1 MKTFVFSVLLLVT
14 MTLSLNVSAGDIKT
28 GQTKSATCSA
38 CHGSNGIS
46 AVDSYPNLAGQHAD
60 YIIKQLQ
67 NFKSGEREN
76 VMMASMAATL
86 SDEDMADLAAYYTS
100 FSRDG
105 SRLAP
110 PTDDTTVATKEAAPV
125 KIAPAKLAYVPDA
138 IAGKGLYELGD
149 NARGITA
156 CIACHGKEGYSEVLI
171 NPNLANQHSQYI
183 EKQLNHFKDS
193 SRKNAI
199 MNQISANL
207 TAADIANIGAYFAD
221 TSAVGEVKASS
232 IVAVKSFIGDI
243 NAGKAK
249 SATCAACHGADGNA
263 AISIYP
269 SLAGQ
274 SENYLVKQLQDFKKA
289 VDTQGKSGRV
299 NAVMGG
305 MSAILS
311 ADDMQNL
318 AAYFASQT
326 HNPVVVDSNEAG
338 KKLFISGDPIN
349 GTPACMACHTINGK
363 GMGYAAIPAI
373 AGQSADYLTA
383 QLEKFRNGER
393 GNDKNT
399 MMRGIARKLSDKD
412 MAAVSQ
418 YMASLK

>member
-1 MKTFVFSVLLLVT
+1 MKTIIFFFLLLPT
-14 MTLSLNVSAGDIKT
+14 IALTLNASAADIKA
-28 GQTKSATCSA
+28 GQAKSATCSA

-67 NFKSGEREN
+67 NFKSGERQN
-76 VMMASMAATL
+76 VMMASMAAAL
-86 SDEDMADLAAYYTS
+86 SDEDMADLAAYYTN
-100 FSRDG
+100 FTRDG
-105 SRLAP
+105 KPLAP
-110 PTDDTTVATKEAAPV
+110 TADDTTVATEVAVPV
-125 KIAPAKLAYVPDA
+125 RTAPAKVAYVPDA
-138 IAGKGLYELGD
+138 TAGKGLYELGD
-149 NARGITA
+149 EARGITA
-156 CIACHGKEGYSEVLI
+156 CIACHGKDGYSEVLI
-171 NPNLANQHSQYI
+171 NPNLAKQHPEYI
-183 EKQLNHFKDS
+183 EKQLNHFKDT

-232 IVAVKSFIGDI
+232 IVAVKTFVGDVD
-243 NAGKAK
+243 AGKAK
-249 SATCAACHGADGNA
+249 SASCAACHGADGNA
-263 AISIYP
+263 AIAMYP

-274 SENYLVKQLQDFKKA
+274 SETYLVKQLQDFKKA
-289 VDTQGKSGRV
+289 VESKGKSGRV

-305 MSAILS
+305 MAAVLS

-326 HNPVVVDSNEAG
+326 HNPMQVDSNAAG
-338 KKLFISGDPIN
+338 KKLFFSGDPAN
-349 GTPACMACHTINGK
+349 GIPACMACHTVNGK

-373 AGQSADYLTA
+373 AGQNADYLTA

-393 GNDKNT
+393 GNDQNT

-412 MAAVSQ
+412 ITAVSQ

>member
-1 MKTFVFSVLLLVT
+1 VV
-14 MTLSLNVSAGDIKT
+14 
-28 GQTKSATCSA
+28 
-38 CHGSNGIS
+38 
-46 AVDSYPNLAGQHAD
+46 
-60 YIIKQLQ
+60 
-67 NFKSGEREN
+67 
-76 VMMASMAATL
+76 
-86 SDEDMADLAAYYTS
+86 
-100 FSRDG
+100 
-105 SRLAP
+105 
-110 PTDDTTVATKEAAPV
+110 APV

-138 IAGKGLYELGD
+138 TAGKGLYELGD
-149 NARGITA
+149 NTRGITA
-156 CIACHGKEGYSEVLI
+156 CIACHGKEGNSEVLI
-171 NPNLANQHSQYI
+171 NPNLANQHPQYI

-207 TAADIANIGAYFAD
+207 TAADIANIGAYFVD

-305 MSAILS
+305 MAAILS

-326 HNPVVVDSNEAG
+326 HNPVVVDSNEVG
-338 KKLFISGDPIN
+338 KKIIYQWRSGQWY
-349 GTPACMACHTINGK
+349 TCLY
-363 GMGYAAIPAI
+363 GM
-373 AGQSADYLTA
+373 SH
-383 QLEKFRNGER
+383 N
-393 GNDKNT
+393 
-399 MMRGIARKLSDKD
+399 
-412 MAAVSQ
+412 
-418 YMASLK
+418 